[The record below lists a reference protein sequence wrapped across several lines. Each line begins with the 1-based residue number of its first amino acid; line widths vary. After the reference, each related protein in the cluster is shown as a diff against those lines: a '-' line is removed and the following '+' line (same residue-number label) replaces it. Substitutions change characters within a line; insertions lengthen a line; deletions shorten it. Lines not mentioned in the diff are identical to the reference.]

1 MIWSAKSF
9 YSLTLYFLYFPFH
22 WELLQWLSP
31 SISFTIV
38 VCSFHLSFSSYFF
51 IFSKKKKVTANQTPN
66 ELAISTSNH
75 QSEIS
80 RFFPACQENYKS
92 LFLHSSPCH
101 RPLKNI
107 KSGWLTWTALNQL
120 SAAWKREF
128 ANCLSNPPLEVHKD
142 PLHL

>member
-9 YSLTLYFLYFPFH
+9 YSNFIFPLFPFS
-22 WELLQWLSP
+22 LRIIAVTL
-31 SISFTIV
+31 
-38 VCSFHLSFSSYFF
+38 SFHKLHYFCVFLSSFFFF
-51 IFSKKKKVTANQTPN
+51 IFFHFFQKKKVTANQTPN

-80 RFFPACQENYKS
+80 RFFPACQENYKP